1 MTFPGEL
8 SVWTALLRRSHATSM
23 LPPRALPHERLTRK
37 RVGAVGFAVGLV
49 MAGGV
54 SAIAQSAAERSVWD
68 GVFTEAQAAR
78 GQAVY
83 EGACELC
90 HGYRL
95 NGAPDDPD
103 MRSTPP
109 LARARFDREWDGR
122 SLGALFTYT
131 QTRMPEENPESLAD
145 QEVADV
151 IAYMLSVGGKPTGS
165 EELPADSASLSGIRF
180 APKP

>member
-1 MTFPGEL
+1 MPVASLALVVAGVISLLAQSGPGE
-8 SVWTALLRRSHATSM
+8 
-23 LPPRALPHERLTRK
+23 
-37 RVGAVGFAVGLV
+37 
-49 MAGGV
+49 
-54 SAIAQSAAERSVWD
+54 SVWD
-68 GVFTEAQAAR
+68 GVFTESQAVR
-78 GQAVY
+78 GQAIY
-83 EGACELC
+83 EGACEVC

-109 LARARFDREWDGR
+109 LARARFDREWEGR
-122 SLGALFTYT
+122 SLAALFTYT

-165 EELPADSASLSGIRF
+165 EELPADAASLSGIVF
-180 APKP
+180 ATKP